1 MHTVM
6 AFGQAEHGALQGQ
19 EAEAPRR
26 LTTTLYDL
34 MAVIQAVVGPD
45 DTQVV
50 RTVVHLLQSG
60 QLTFLGQGCTRTLA
74 HESGHSDGLTPE
86 RELLFS
92 SGCFG
97 ASVSVI
103 SRE

>member
-1 MHTVM
+1 MRTVM
-6 AFGQAEHGALQGQ
+6 AFGQEEYGTLQRQ

-60 QLTFLGQGCTRTLA
+60 QLTFLGQGDARA
-74 HESGHSDGLTPE
+74 RWPMRAATPM
-86 RELLFS
+86 
-92 SGCFG
+92 
-97 ASVSVI
+97 ASRLRGYPPI
-103 SRE
+103 S

>member
-1 MHTVM
+1 M
-6 AFGQAEHGALQGQ
+6 AFGQEEHGTLQEQ
-19 EAEAPRR
+19 EAKAPRR

-34 MAVIQAVVGPD
+34 MAVIQAAVGPD

-74 HESGHSDGLTPE
+74 YESGHYAGDCARRKPLDLGDE
-86 RELLFS
+86 RS
-92 SGCFG
+92 PPGDSPN
-97 ASVSVI
+97 ASQ
-103 SRE
+103 